1 MEPTQ
6 NFETIQEGST
16 SMKFDYVIGNPPY
29 QDETLAIT
37 TDLHRQ
43 YITNFWMRTYE
54 IADQWWK

>member
-29 QDETLAIT
+29 QETVQSAST
-37 TDLHRQ
+37 G
-43 YITNFWMRTYE
+43 
-54 IADQWWK
+54 